1 LRGTPIALRSPRG
14 HDVSLTVPI
23 GASVTVKEM
32 TCQSIATSTCVIVNR
47 VRVLDVLA

>member
-14 HDVSLTVPI
+14 HDVSLTLPV
-23 GASVTVKEM
+23 GASITVKEM
-32 TCQSIATSTCVIVNR
+32 ASQLIATSARVIVDR